1 MQKGDKLLDSQ
12 IEKSKQQI
20 LKACSETFNMEEITN
35 SLLTTQAK
43 GLREKL
49 KELQKSMDLGK
60 IGEAEYVKNK
70 RGIIVELQ
78 DSGVKLTNE
87 ETEWLE
93 QHDFDVNKGEVKK
106 ETEAKH
112 MAVAQKN
119 ISQLNNK

>member
-1 MQKGDKLLDSQ
+1 
-12 IEKSKQQI
+12 
-20 LKACSETFNMEEITN
+20 MEEITN

-43 GLREKL
+43 GLRKKL

-93 QHDFDVNKGEVKK
+93 
-106 ETEAKH
+106 
-112 MAVAQKN
+112 
-119 ISQLNNK
+119 